1 MAAATQDMLMNE
13 VMLFEPVMQQSYLQ
27 KQFDRK
33 FHPIATITPGS
44 PIEFFVK
51 NAAKLYLDLNNSR
64 YMVRCRIVKKDGTNM
79 PAADAC
85 KSGVVNLL
93 LHSMFKEVTVL
104 FNNKTVSD
112 PSNMY
117 AYRSYLETLLNCN
130 GDIQKYRLKSEG
142 WHKDKH
148 DKMDEA
154 EPKDNTGLV
163 ERRKYFAESPDI
175 VLIGRPHA
183 DVFHIDKLIPPGI
196 DMSVK
201 FMPND
206 DKFCIM
212 SSDGDNLGPKVVID
226 DMNLIICTK
235 QLLDA
240 AELAHQTLVGNI
252 NMRLPYTRVLMKHVA
267 IPANSST
274 MCLDNIF
281 TGVLPDLVVMGF
293 VTDTAFAG
301 SYTENPYNFKNFK
314 IKRMDLFRNG
324 TRVAQFGYLPNFTKK
339 IYNQAYF
346 TFQEQ
351 LGFDQGDRCVN
362 ISPEEWADGFNLYS
376 FKITDGPIGSGTVG
390 PRSHSETG
398 SARLEFDFETAP
410 QGNLKLI
417 IMYQMLGIFEIDR
430 WKEIVVS

>member
-163 ERRKYFAESPDI
+163 ERRKYCAESPDI

-212 SSDGDNLGPKVVID
+212 SSDGDNLGPKLVID

-235 QLLDA
+235 QLFDA
-240 AELAHQTLVGNI
+240 TKFTNQTLVGN
-252 NMRLPYTRVLMKHVA
+252 KHSA
-267 IPANSST
+267 S
-274 MCLDNIF
+274 LH
-281 TGVLPDLVVMGF
+281 L
-293 VTDTAFAG
+293 
-301 SYTENPYNFKNFK
+301 
-314 IKRMDLFRNG
+314 
-324 TRVAQFGYLPNFTKK
+324 
-339 IYNQAYF
+339 
-346 TFQEQ
+346 
-351 LGFDQGDRCVN
+351 CV
-362 ISPEEWADGFNLYS
+362 EEVRGH
-376 FKITDGPIGSGTVG
+376 
-390 PRSHSETG
+390 PR
-398 SARLEFDFETAP
+398 
-410 QGNLKLI
+410 
-417 IMYQMLGIFEIDR
+417 
-430 WKEIVVS
+430 